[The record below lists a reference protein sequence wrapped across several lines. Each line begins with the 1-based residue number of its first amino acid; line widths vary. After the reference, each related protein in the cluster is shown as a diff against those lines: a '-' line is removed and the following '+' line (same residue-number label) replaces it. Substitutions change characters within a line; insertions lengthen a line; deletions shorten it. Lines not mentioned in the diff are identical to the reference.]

1 MARALLK
8 QGEVFRNDR
17 RREPSVGFEPAEYVS
32 EPLSAAPEP
41 RRQTRPESSEL
52 HRLYEE
58 VFRRSTAGVSGRTMS
73 LRSWLDL
80 AEIWRIAHALRETR
94 GNRAA
99 AARRLGIG
107 RRTFYAKLKRLGID
121 PDRPGPA

>member
-1 MARALLK
+1 M
-8 QGEVFRNDR
+8 
-17 RREPSVGFEPAEYVS
+17 GFEPAEYVS
-32 EPLSAAPEP
+32 EPLSAALE
-41 RRQTRPESSEL
+41 RRQVGSESSEL

-58 VFRRSTAGVSGRTMS
+58 VFQRSTAGISGRTMS

-121 PDRPGPA
+121 PDHPGPA

>member
-1 MARALLK
+1 MF
-8 QGEVFRNDR
+8 GNDR
-17 RREPSVGFEPAEYVS
+17 RRESSAGFGPAERVL
-32 EPLSAAPEP
+32 EPLSAAREP
-41 RRQTRPESSEL
+41 RRQVGSESSEL

-58 VFRRSTAGVSGRTMS
+58 VFRRSMAGVSGRTMS

>member
-1 MARALLK
+1 MALQPTEPMLRRVPAT
-8 QGEVFRNDR
+8 GEP
-17 RREPSVGFEPAEYVS
+17 RREPE
-32 EPLSAAPEP
+32 SA
-41 RRQTRPESSEL
+41 SSAL
-52 HRLYEE
+52 DRLFEE
-58 VFRRSTAGVSGRTMS
+58 VYRRSTAAIPGQTMS

-80 AEIWRIAHALRETR
+80 AENWRIVHALRETR

-121 PDRPGPA
+121 PDRPGSGTSP